1 MPDVAHGS
9 VTTYVGASMFRKM
22 EAAVAKAKAKKAKT
36 KVPKQVAG
44 VKVPKKLR
52 KIGKKA
58 IELAQQPMVSEIAAA
73 ALLGA
78 AAALREGKDLK
89 GKDAA
94 KAAGAAGDAAKAA
107 AKEAG
112 EDISKLSQA
121 LKVLAGDLARR
132 AVDAMADPKA
142 AARAP
147 HLSRASGGDSAGAGK
162 GAAKPKAKG
171 KKD

>member
-1 MPDVAHGS
+1 MG
-9 VTTYVGASMFRKM
+9 
-22 EAAVAKAKAKKAKT
+22 KAKKAKT
-36 KVPKQVAG
+36 KIPKEVAG

-58 IELAQQPMVSEIAAA
+58 IEIAQQPMVSEIAAA

-94 KAAGAAGDAAKAA
+94 KAAGAAGDAARTAA
-107 AKEAG
+107 REAG
-112 EDISKLSQA
+112 AEVSKLSEA

-132 AVDAMADPKA
+132 AVDAVTESKGG
-142 AARAP
+142 ARAP
-147 HLSRASGGDSAGAGK
+147 HLARREKGGGEAAGDKPSEAKAGGGKAAEPAKGK
-162 GAAKPKAKG
+162 GAKAKG
-171 KKD
+171 GKGKSARTEA